1 MTAAHLPT
9 VDLLVTGIAQLATA
23 SGRGPRAGREQ
34 SEIAV
39 TNDAALA
46 ISDGRVLWAGPRDA
60 WRGNAR
66 LEVSAGRRA
75 VIPALVDPHTHIIWA
90 GDRLADFEA
99 RARGEKYET
108 ILARGG
114 GIRST
119 VRATSSA
126 SAAVLVDS
134 AAARVSALVRSGAA
148 TIEVKSGYGFTP
160 EAEIRSLEAIA
171 SLRARTAARLY
182 ATLLVHV
189 PPQDQNERDD
199 YVRSMA
205 FEVVPEVAKRGLATA
220 VDVFVEREAFS
231 VTEAETIL
239 TAAKEHGLHVTLHA
253 DQFHAIGG
261 TELGARLGARSV
273 DHLEASGDAQVT
285 ALRKVAPQTIATV
298 LPGVS
303 LHLGLPAAPGRALVD
318 AGVPVAVATDLNP
331 GSSPMPSTMLAMALA
346 VRLNG
351 LSPAEAFVA
360 GTANAAAALRDPD
373 GGVLLPGAR
382 ADFTILDAD
391 DWREA
396 TYRLGRAAAETWI
409 GGSRV
414 M

>member
-1 MTAAHLPT
+1 MADAGNASAA
-9 VDLLVTGIAQLATA
+9 DLLITGMAQLATA
-23 SGRGPRAGREQ
+23 PAPGPRAGSDQ
-34 SEIAV
+34 AQIV
-39 TNDAALA
+39 VIPDAAMALA
-46 ISDGRVLWAGPRDA
+46 DGRIVWTGPRDE
-60 WRGNAR
+60 WRGSTR
-66 LEVSAGRRA
+66 LEVSAGNRA
-75 VIPALVDPHTHIIWA
+75 VIPALVDPHTHAIWA

-99 RARGEKYET
+99 RARGEKYEE

-119 VRATSSA
+119 VEATSGAAA
-126 SAAVLVDS
+126 SLLVDS
-134 AAARVSALVRSGAA
+134 AAARVNALVASGAA

-171 SLRARTAARLY
+171 ALRTRTSAHIH

-189 PPQDQNERDD
+189 PPNEGSQRSE
-199 YVRSMA
+199 YVRTMA
-205 FEVVPEVAKRGLATA
+205 EEVVPEVARRQLATA

-231 VTEAETIL
+231 VAEAELIL
-239 TAAKEHGLHVTLHA
+239 RAALASGLEVTLHA

-261 TELGARLGARSV
+261 SELAAQLGGRSV
-273 DHLEASGDAQVT
+273 DHLEASGSAQVA
-285 ALRKVAPQTIATV
+285 ALAAVAPRTVATV

-303 LHLGLPAAPGRALVD
+303 LHLGLPAAPARALVD
-318 AGVPVAVATDLNP
+318 AGVPVAIATDLNP

-351 LSPAEAFVA
+351 LSPAEALVA
-360 GTANAAAALRDPD
+360 GTANAAAALRDPE

-382 ADFTILDAD
+382 ADFVILDAD

-396 TYRLGRAAAETWI
+396 TYRLGPAAAETWI
-409 GGSRV
+409 GGRRA
-414 M
+414 